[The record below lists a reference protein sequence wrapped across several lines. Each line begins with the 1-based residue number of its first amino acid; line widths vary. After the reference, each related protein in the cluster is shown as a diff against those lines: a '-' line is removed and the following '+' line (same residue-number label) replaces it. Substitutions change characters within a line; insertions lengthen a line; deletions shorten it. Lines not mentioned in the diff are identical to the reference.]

1 MLPRRP
7 KPRSPPRIGDARSP
21 GHFLRLGSAHGA
33 AMRPP
38 VLSPAAAPK
47 GKLRMDTR
55 SEPPRIASAE
65 LVLDIANGWANL
77 TDYSDCP
84 IHFLGV
90 FAALVA
96 HGGEMPMQDL
106 ARATGRSGSSIT
118 RAVVKLGAGSYRAP
132 GYGWL
137 EAREDPQWRRRKLV
151 RLTEPGR
158 QVARSLL
165 DLVAHGVERCCAA
178 DRQRGGREDP
188 DPGPPIEV
196 REEAVAV

>member
-1 MLPRRP
+1 MEAHIEANGP
-7 KPRSPPRIGDARSP
+7 
-21 GHFLRLGSAHGA
+21 LRA
-33 AMRPP
+33 
-38 VLSPAAAPK
+38 
-47 GKLRMDTR
+47 
-55 SEPPRIASAE
+55 ASAE
-65 LVLDIANGWANL
+65 LVLDIANGWSNL

-118 RAVVKLGAGSYRAP
+118 RAVVKLGAGSFRAP

-151 RLTEPGR
+151 RLTESGR
-158 QVARSLL
+158 QVAKSLI
-165 DLVAHGVERCCAA
+165 DLVAHGVQRCCAA
-178 DRQRGGREDP
+178 DVEGTGQADP
-188 DPGPPIEV
+188 DPGSAAAV
-196 REEAVAV
+196 RREAATV

>member
-1 MLPRRP
+1 METHIESNGP
-7 KPRSPPRIGDARSP
+7 
-21 GHFLRLGSAHGA
+21 LRA
-33 AMRPP
+33 
-38 VLSPAAAPK
+38 
-47 GKLRMDTR
+47 
-55 SEPPRIASAE
+55 ASAE
-65 LVLDIANGWANL
+65 LVLDIANGWSNL

-96 HGGEMPMQDL
+96 RGGEMPMQDL

-118 RAVVKLGAGSYRAP
+118 RAVVKLGAGSFRAP

-158 QVARSLL
+158 QVAKSLI
-165 DLVAHGVERCCAA
+165 DLVAHGVQRCCAA
-178 DRQRGGREDP
+178 DADGSGLADP
-188 DPGPPIEV
+188 DPGPGAAV
-196 REEAVAV
+196 RQEAATV